1 MKSKKND
8 REQIL
13 RVRDVFDS
21 KKMNSLVVDENEA
34 FSKTVERFN
43 EQPQLRSI
51 FIVDE
56 KKKLKGVVTRTDLLN
71 IVKVKM
77 GKDLGEIPLR
87 ILALR
92 SLREIRT
99 RDIAGMFSQT
109 ACIKLDDPLERALK
123 MMISI
128 DLIAVPVVDGDNKII
143 GDLNLSEILS
153 RLLRSS
159 KE

>member
-8 REQIL
+8 REKVL
-13 RVRDVFDS
+13 LVKDVFDS

-34 FSKTVERFN
+34 FSKTVERFAGR
-43 EQPQLRSI
+43 PQLRSI
-51 FIVDE
+51 FIVDK

-71 IVKVKM
+71 IIKVKI

-99 RDIAGMFSQT
+99 RDIAGMYSQT
-109 ACIKLDDPLERALK
+109 ACIELEDPLERALK
-123 MMISI
+123 MMINM
-128 DLIAVPVVDGDNKII
+128 DLIAVPVVDDDNKII
-143 GDLNLSEILS
+143 GDLNLSEILL
-153 RLLRSS
+153 RLLSSS
-159 KE
+159 KG